1 MSEQLFR
8 DLANAIQ
15 GGDPEL
21 IAELLND
28 IRRAGPAKTPERIAL
43 VEPLLRHPDW
53 TVRHAALFVLCS
65 RWRLP
70 HLREVARDLWEHDPN
85 EEIRCAALLGWT
97 SYNEH
102 IGNPQVAETLLKIML
117 DPKEDDLFRASAY
130 SCLLSVCEL
139 PGPEWPR
146 VSHKVA
152 ERTDWALV
160 WRLVGGLGVDMSPY
174 EPPKRLT

>member
-1 MSEQLFR
+1 MSDQLFR

-15 GGDPEL
+15 GGDPER
-21 IAELLND
+21 ITELLHD

-43 VEPLLRHPDW
+43 VEPLLHHTDW

-102 IGNPQVAETLLKIML
+102 IGNP
-117 DPKEDDLFRASAY
+117 
-130 SCLLSVCEL
+130 
-139 PGPEWPR
+139 EWPR
-146 VSHKVA
+146 VSYKVT

-160 WRLVGGLGVDMSPY
+160 WRLVGSLGVDLSPY
-174 EPPKRLT
+174 RPPGRAD